1 MAGGPDVNVNSI
13 LSISCIFFFALQ
25 LLSHN
30 CNLPACHAVCF
41 QLLFVSPYG
50 IFVGEYLIRILVP

>member
-1 MAGGPDVNVNSI
+1 MSMLI
-13 LSISCIFFFALQ
+13 LFCPLAAFFKFALQ
-25 LLSHN
+25 LLSSHN

-50 IFVGEYLIRILVP
+50 IFVGEYLSRILVP